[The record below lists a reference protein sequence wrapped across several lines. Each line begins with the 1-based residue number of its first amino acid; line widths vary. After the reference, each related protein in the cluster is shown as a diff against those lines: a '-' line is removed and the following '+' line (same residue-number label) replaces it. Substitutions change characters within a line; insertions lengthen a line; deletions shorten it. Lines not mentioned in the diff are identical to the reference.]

1 MTCPEKKDL
10 KIPNVNRD
18 PQPVP
23 VTVRIRR
30 DMNYEEKLLLVEI
43 SVLSVLLAVG
53 FYYAFFAN

>member
-1 MTCPEKKDL
+1 MTCPQKKDL

-30 DMNYEEKLLLVEI
+30 DMFREEKLLLIEI
-43 SVLSVLLAVG
+43 GVLSMFLAVG